1 MAILISRLYVNS
13 NKYRNDVFGLSQSMF
28 ANKLEMIVERGFP
41 LLRRINEILAT
52 LRDAG
57 LMSKLFIDFNYNMTI
72 LTSIR
77 EMKAHGIMHDGG
89 DTEKLVM
96 ADEDHKNEEE
106 NPEIVL
112 TVEHLEGAF
121 TILIMGLFVSSII
134 FAIEIIFHS
143 KFLRRMLRLFWVKVT
158 RRREKKVLSV
168 TKGKKIRKVTDLS
181 TKKGGRF

>member
-1 MAILISRLYVNS
+1 
-13 NKYRNDVFGLSQSMF
+13 
-28 ANKLEMIVERGFP
+28 MIVERGFP

-57 LMSKLFIDFNYNMTI
+57 LMNKLFIDFNYNMTI

-77 EMKAHGIMHDGG
+77 EMKAHENMHD
-89 DTEKLVM
+89 DTEKVVM
-96 ADEDHKNEEE
+96 AEDDHRNEE

-143 KFLRRMLRLFWVKVT
+143 KFLRRMLRLCWVKFT
-158 RRREKKVLSV
+158 RRREKKVV

-181 TKKGGRF
+181 TQK